1 MTGELQYKRLKNLFH
16 LFPENHIY
24 QRCLSVLCLILNITI
39 LLWKQETILIH
50 QFSLNFPCPIQGLV
64 CIGDYHC
71 IFKVFQDLIFQGATF
86 AMVDIFIHIHLPHV
100 IFIKFHLL
108 TRMYNGQSTLISY
121 LVSYTILVSKE
132 VQNYMMGCAHI
143 SSQMPTLIIS
153 LLCLTNG
160 TISHL
165 LHSLTLS
172 Y

>member
-1 MTGELQYKRLKNLFH
+1 MTGEIQYKRLKNLFY
-16 LFPENHIY
+16 LFPENQEY
-24 QRCLSVLCLILNITI
+24 QRCFSVLCLILNITI

-50 QFSLNFPCPIQGLV
+50 QFNLNLPCPFQVLV

-71 IFKVFQDLIFQGATF
+71 IKVFQDLIFQGATF
-86 AMVDIFIHIHLPHV
+86 TMVDIFIHIHLLHMA
-100 IFIKFHLL
+100 FIEFHLL
-108 TRMYNGQSTLISY
+108 TRMYNGQSTIISY
-121 LVSYTILVSKE
+121 LVSYTLLVSKE

-143 SSQMPTLIIS
+143 SSQMPALIIS

-172 Y
+172 C